1 MVAVSQR
8 QGETPTLRFNTAT
21 ARRGGGEGG
30 KASTEERDEIRREET
45 RAENEVEAER
55 AKPVGGTLRA
65 FKDKRTLG
73 NSISTR
79 YSPRSTV
86 VSY

>member
-21 ARRGGGEGG
+21 ARGGEGG